1 MPIFTFFRRRHDA
14 ASVVAR
20 LRTLPRLP
28 LRTGRD
34 GAPRSHGALRSTLKA
49 ALIGTAVLVPPGVLG
64 GAGFGYSDAET
75 LLLKALREIRFAQLD
90 HARQTIG
97 QLLDRY
103 PNFRLAHLVQ
113 GDLWLA
119 KARPLQSVG
128 NTAQPIDQ
136 LQGLRAEAAARARR
150 EIDSVRADQVP
161 ANFWRLPPTQQFAL
175 AVDVEKSRLYVLE
188 NQAGRLVRVADFYA
202 TVGKAGGG
210 KAREG
215 DQRTPLGAYVLQ
227 GPIAREKLTD
237 FYGAGAFPLDYPNVW
252 DKRQG
257 RNGYGIWLHGVP
269 ADTYA
274 RAPRASDGCVVVSN
288 PDLKLIE
295 RFVTPG
301 RTPFVIAT
309 SIDWV
314 DPDTAGKNAQSLL
327 TAVERW
333 RSDWQALDT
342 PRYLQH
348 YASNF
353 TSDTQRL
360 SEWREQKTAVN
371 AAKTWAKIELANLS
385 AVQYPGEKDL
395 AIVTFDQ
402 NYQSSNLSGQARKR
416 QLWQRIDGR
425 WQIIYEGST

>member
-1 MPIFTFFRRRHDA
+1 MTRTFDSLRFLR
-14 ASVVAR
+14 
-20 LRTLPRLP
+20 RTLAR
-28 LRTGRD
+28 
-34 GAPRSHGALRSTLKA
+34 ATLFA
-49 ALIGTAVLVPPGVLG
+49 SLLVVPSGVMG

-75 LLLKALREIRFAQLD
+75 LLLRALREIRFAQLD
-90 HARQTIG
+90 RARQTISE
-97 QLLDRY
+97 LLDRY
-103 PNFRLAHLVQ
+103 PNYRLAYLVQ

-128 NTAQPIDQ
+128 DTPTPAES
-136 LQGLRAEAAARARR
+136 LAGLRAEAAARVRR
-150 EIDSVRADQVP
+150 EADTARPDQVP
-161 ANFWRLPPTQQFAL
+161 ANFWRIADTQPFAL
-175 AVDVEKSRLYVLE
+175 AVDTDKSRLYVLE
-188 NQAGRLVRVADFYA
+188 NRGGQLVRIADFYA
-202 TVGKAGGG
+202 SIGKAGGG

-227 GPIAREKLTD
+227 GAVSRDRLTD
-237 FYGAGAFPLDYPNVW
+237 FYGSGAFPLDYPNIW
-252 DKRQG
+252 DRRQG

-269 ADTYA
+269 SDTYA

-295 RFVTPG
+295 RFVVPG
-301 RTPFVIAT
+301 RTPFLIAQN
-309 SIDWV
+309 IDWV
-314 DPDTAGKNAQSLL
+314 DRDAAQRQSQGLL

-348 YASNF
+348 YAPNF
-353 TSDTQRL
+353 ASDTQRL
-360 SEWREQKTAVN
+360 SEWRAQKIQAN

-395 AIVTFDQ
+395 AVVTFDQ
-402 NYQSSNLSGQARKR
+402 NYQSSNLSGQSRKR

-425 WQIIYEGST
+425 WQIIYEGSA